1 MNVKDEQFKVDEN
14 TNEYDIIESFVD
26 YAPID
31 EWANQFTEDELILMQ
46 EHLYFNDAVEC
57 YNAIQSRLSELQ
69 RKKDLEAVKKVDW
82 SDVATMIHPNG
93 LEIALISR
101 KEQKQ
106 IGDLLSFD
114 GDCYRLNLN
123 RDYYTLD

>member
-1 MNVKDEQFKVDEN
+1 MKVTDEQFKVETTTNADE
-14 TNEYDIIESFVD
+14 IIESFVEHT
-26 YAPID
+26 PID
-31 EWANQFTEDELILMQ
+31 KWVDQFTEDELELMQ
-46 EHLYFNDAVEC
+46 EHLSYNDAVEC
-57 YNAIQSRLSELQ
+57 YNAIQSRISNLKRQ
-69 RKKDLEAVKKVDW
+69 KYLEAVKRVDW